1 MMGRINTA
9 LLIAEAVGAADRA
22 NFVRQD
28 PAVVKAAKQALA
40 DVTQAGRSLGE
51 LILETRAAW
60 HRSAGSR
67 A

>member
-1 MMGRINTA
+1 MGRINTA

-22 NFVRQD
+22 NLVRQD

-40 DVTQAGRSLGE
+40 DTVQAGRSTTA

-60 HRSAGSR
+60 RRSAR
-67 A
+67 N